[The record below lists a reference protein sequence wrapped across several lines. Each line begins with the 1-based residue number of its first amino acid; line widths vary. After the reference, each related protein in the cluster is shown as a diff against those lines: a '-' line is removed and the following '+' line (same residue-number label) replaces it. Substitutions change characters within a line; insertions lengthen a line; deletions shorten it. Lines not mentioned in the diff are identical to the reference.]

1 MKQTGII
8 PSVLEP
14 EDGNVLTQA
23 AENIPLSERV
33 YSDKVFLASNDSP
46 ANWREITQAEADA
59 YKAQAATET
68 V

>member
-1 MKQTGII
+1 MKQTEIVTR
-8 PSVLEP
+8 VLEP

-23 AENIPLSERV
+23 AENIPLSERA
-33 YSDKVFLASNDSP
+33 YSDRVFLAPNDNP
-46 ANWREITQAEADA
+46 ANWREITQAEAEA